1 MKIKFSVP
9 LPESLNV
16 YMRTHWAKR
25 AREQKKYDDIV
36 KLEIRKQFSSKI
48 PQFPTAKIRYTI
60 ITNRQR
66 DWDNYIVIAKI
77 LNDSIVKSG
86 LIPDDN
92 QKIIGRPEFLFVCSD
107 KNGDALKN
115 KDREVIVEIIIA
127 DIEPKK
133 RLKKVLL

>member
-9 LPESLNV
+9 LPESLNT

-25 AREQKKYDDIV
+25 AREQESFDNIV
-36 KLEIRKQFSSKI
+36 KLEIRQYFVSRI
-48 PQFPTAKIRYTI
+48 PQFPEGKIKYTI
-60 ITNRQR
+60 VTNRLR
-66 DWDNYIVIAKI
+66 DWDNNIIVAKI

-92 QKIIGRPEFLFVCSD
+92 QKIIGKPEFEFICGN
-107 KNGDALKN
+107 KIKN
-115 KDREVIVEIIIA
+115 KDREVIVEITVP

-133 RLKKVLL
+133 RLKKVYL